1 MGVHFQVRFFTIGIL
16 PGMQYMYTSWPVCLV
31 YPDSLCTALCAEGH
45 NFDVGHG
52 FGKPMFETREVVD
65 AKYVVE
71 DTVQFVFSI
80 GDPTRRLYPAGATD
94 S

>member
-31 YPDSLCTALCAEGH
+31 YPDSLCTVLYAEGY
-45 NFDVGHG
+45 NIDVGVG
-52 FGKPMFETREVVD
+52 SGYDTFEIREVVD
-65 AKYVVE
+65 AQYVVE

-80 GDPTRRLYPAGATD
+80 GDPTRRLYPDGATD